1 MSDNI
6 NISELDQFD
15 AEIKEIESE
24 FVEMSLEESEL
35 GTEDLEEFTA
45 LEEEIKAAGIMES
58 SEAGLSA
65 MAESDLDVQFL
76 GGFLRR
82 KVLKL
87 IKKLIALVRRHG
99 RRCARC
105 AALLR
110 RTIKL
115 FRRGKYIAALRS
127 AYVTY
132 NCIRRCVKR

>member
-1 MSDNI
+1 MSDKI

-15 AEIKEIESE
+15 AEIREVESE
-24 FVEMSLEESEL
+24 FVEMGIEESEL
-35 GTEDLEEFTA
+35 GSEDLEEFAA
-45 LEEEIKAAGIMES
+45 LEQEIKAAGMLES
-58 SEAGLSA
+58 AEVGLSA
-65 MAESDLDVQFL
+65 MAEDDLDVQFL

-110 RTIKL
+110 RTIQL

-127 AYVTY
+127 AYATY
-132 NCIRRCVKR
+132 RCIRRCVG

>member
-1 MSDNI
+1 MSEKI

-15 AEIKEIESE
+15 AEIREVEAE
-24 FVEMSLEESEL
+24 FVEMSIEESEL
-35 GTEDLEEFTA
+35 GSEDLEEFAA
-45 LEEEIKAAGIMES
+45 LEEEIKAAGILES

-65 MAESDLDVQFL
+65 MAEDDMDVQFL

-87 IKKLIALVRRHG
+87 IRKLIALVRRHG

-110 RTIKL
+110 RTIQL

-127 AYVTY
+127 AYATY
-132 NCIRRCVKR
+132 RCIRRCVG

>member
-6 NISELDQFD
+6 NNSELDQFD
-15 AEIKEIESE
+15 AEIREVESE
-24 FVEMSLEESEL
+24 FVEMSIEEGEL
-35 GTEDLEEFTA
+35 GAEDLEEFTA
-45 LEEEIKAAGIMES
+45 LEDEIKAAGIMES
-58 SEAGLSA
+58 AEAGLSA
-65 MAESDLDVQFL
+65 MAEDDLDVQFL

-87 IKKLIALVRRHG
+87 IRKLIALVRRHG

-110 RTIKL
+110 RTIQL

-127 AYVTY
+127 AYATY
-132 NCIRRCVKR
+132 RCIRRCVS

>member
-1 MSDNI
+1 MSDHI
-6 NISELDQFD
+6 NNSELDQFD

-35 GTEDLEEFTA
+35 GAEDLEEFTA

-87 IKKLIALVRRHG
+87 IKKLIALVRRYG

-110 RTIKL
+110 RTIQL
-115 FRRGKYIAALRS
+115 YRQGKYIAALRS
-127 AYVTY
+127 AYATY
-132 NCIRRCVKR
+132 SCIRRCVKR